1 MCYFRSNKVQ
11 YAKRILSN
19 WNQKNSNSTTSS
31 NSSVGAGSATTSA
44 FGFGGSGSMYG
55 HNRYNSRYGH
65 GSVGV
70 GGNNMNNTLNG
81 NINSHHYG
89 IESHHINNNHNN
101 HNTNNA
107 IENLVICESIVY
119 LLAKCNIELELWKD
133 VEDILLKNARMR
145 YMQYKKKYKEGKA
158 KEKNNAANTTAA
170 NTTTGVDSNG
180 IGSGVSVGGNG
191 TSNSTIGGR
200 KKNGINGTTTSST
213 ETPTAAT
220 TTTAKPA
227 MANTLEEYLTQLV
240 SEIGK
245 DSSTNF
251 NPQKGDNHPNITNMS
266 NSSDGFPIPNG
277 AAGLHLLG
285 VVFQRTMRK
294 EKAAIYYQ
302 MALKVCVK
310 NECLYFLFVCLY
322 ILFMCFAFLVF

>member
-1 MCYFRSNKVQ
+1 
-11 YAKRILSN
+11 
-19 WNQKNSNSTTSS
+19 
-31 NSSVGAGSATTSA
+31 
-44 FGFGGSGSMYG
+44 
-55 HNRYNSRYGH
+55 
-65 GSVGV
+65 
-70 GGNNMNNTLNG
+70 
-81 NINSHHYG
+81 
-89 IESHHINNNHNN
+89 
-101 HNTNNA
+101 
-107 IENLVICESIVY
+107 
-119 LLAKCNIELELWKD
+119 
-133 VEDILLKNARMR
+133 
-145 YMQYKKKYKEGKA
+145 MQYKKKYKEGKA
-158 KEKNNAANTTAA
+158 KEKNNTVNTTTA
-170 NTTTGVDSNG
+170 NTTTTGGMDSTHTGNG
-180 IGSGVSVGGNG
+180 IGSGVGAGAGGN
-191 TSNSTIGGR
+191 TTNSNIGGR

-213 ETPTAAT
+213 ETPTAGT